1 MPSELSEF
9 LSSNA
14 SAIFGLAGALCG
26 GVLSFI
32 ASVML
37 KKRDFNLQMWSK
49 LIERRIAAH
58 ENVISLAVEMW
69 VMVGLG
75 GTDEHGQLRRAP
87 KVLLSKEE
95 FEGWFIRFTQLTM
108 EGTSWLTVETKREVN
123 FAQDYLV
130 TLHTHLKLIPSEE
143 YLRVGEL
150 IRQDFIDLSS
160 SLEKKTF
167 DFFQHGIHKLKLDS
181 LDKHHKYKRPETER
195 RLSETNLLRNLAHL
209 KAPTELVAIVD

>member
-75 GTDEHGQLRRAP
+75 GTDEHVSYEGRPKCSCRKRSSKAGLYALPNLRWRARA
-87 KVLLSKEE
+87 
-95 FEGWFIRFTQLTM
+95 G
-108 EGTSWLTVETKREVN
+108 
-123 FAQDYLV
+123 
-130 TLHTHLKLIPSEE
+130 
-143 YLRVGEL
+143 
-150 IRQDFIDLSS
+150 
-160 SLEKKTF
+160 
-167 DFFQHGIHKLKLDS
+167 
-181 LDKHHKYKRPETER
+181 
-195 RLSETNLLRNLAHL
+195 
-209 KAPTELVAIVD
+209 